1 MDRLRHHAFGAL
13 RRLSVLPSHSG
24 SDLSLWLAVLRSYA
38 KEMPTTRVADLART
52 DAGLS
57 SALRVSVMRLAR
69 RLRNERD
76 ASDDLS
82 ANHLAV
88 LGTLSRHGTM
98 TIGELAGLEKVQ
110 PPSMTRTVTSL
121 CDKGLVQRRP
131 HEVDRRVV
139 VVSLTEAAQGV
150 ITESRRRKEA
160 WLNHR
165 LRELTAAERQILRDA
180 APILERLSQ
189 A

>member
-1 MDRLRHHAFGAL
+1 M
-13 RRLSVLPSHSG
+13 
-24 SDLSLWLAVLRSYA
+24 SYA
-38 KEMPTTRVADLART
+38 KGMPTQVAKLART
-52 DAGLS
+52 EAGLS
-57 SALRVSVMRLAR
+57 SALRISVMRLAR

-76 ASDDLS
+76 PRDDLS

-88 LGTLSRHGTM
+88 LGTLSRHGAM
-98 TIGELAGLEKVQ
+98 TIGELAAAEKVQ

-121 CDKGLVQRRP
+121 CDKGLVQRTA
-131 HEVDRRVV
+131 HGSDRRVV
-139 VVSLTEAAQGV
+139 VVSLTDAAHAV
-150 ITESRRRKEA
+150 VAESRRRKEA

-165 LRELTAAERQILRDA
+165 LRELTPAERQTLRDA